1 MTEQFSLAEEI
12 QKAMADAM
20 KKRGRANLLIAGR
33 TGVGKSTLVN
43 AVFQGKLATTGQG
56 RPVTQHTREITKSGV
71 PLAIFDTRGLEMAD
85 FEATLQELAELVER
99 RGKEADPSEHIH
111 VAWVCIAEDS
121 RRVEDAEV
129 ELVSMLEA
137 RGVPVI
143 AVVTKARADQGFR
156 ATVQELLPLAR
167 NVARV
172 RALAEEFDDGHTV
185 APMGLAELVELTSEV
200 IPEGQ
205 RNAFAAAQ
213 KADVEQKRRRAHTAV
228 GLAATTAAGIGAVP
242 IPFADALALIPVQVS
257 MLASITAIFG
267 VPLEQG
273 LLATLI
279 AGAATGS
286 GATVA
291 GRAIVGGLL
300 KLIPGA
306 GTVMGGVISAATAA
320 AMTSAFGEAYIAT
333 LALLFARREGEP
345 PTPEEIT
352 QTFREQLALKQ
363 QAGRDE
369 GARLP
374 DA

>member
-1 MTEQFSLAEEI
+1 MSEQFSLAEEI
-12 QKAMADAM
+12 QKAMADAIQ
-20 KKRGRANLLIAGR
+20 KRGRANLLIAGR

-43 AVFQGKLATTGQG
+43 AVFQGRLATTGQG
-56 RPVTQHTREITKSGV
+56 WPVTQHTREITKSGV
-71 PLAIFDTRGLEMAD
+71 PLSIFDTRGLEMAD
-85 FEATLQELAELVER
+85 FAATLAQLESLIDER
-99 RGKEADPSEHIH
+99 GRSADPSQHIH
-111 VAWVCIAEDS
+111 VAWVCISEDS

-129 ELVSMLEA
+129 QLVAMLEA
-137 RGVPVI
+137 RRLPVI
-143 AVVTKARADQGFR
+143 AVITKARADQGFR
-156 ATVQELLPLAR
+156 ATVQELLPTVR
-167 NVARV
+167 NVTRV

-213 KADVEQKRRRAHTAV
+213 KADIEQKRRRAHTAV

-273 LLATLI
+273 FLATLI

-306 GTVMGGVISAATAA
+306 GTVMGGVVSAATAA

-352 QTFREQLALKQ
+352 TTFRRQLALKQ
-363 QAGRDE
+363 QPGRDE